1 MTESRKIDAALA
13 GVDEAKRATL
23 TRLLTGTAFV
33 APIVAS
39 FAMDGLT
46 ISKAQAAIANGSGFI
61 GAPV

>member
-1 MTESRKIDAALA
+1 MTESKKIDAALA

-46 ISKAQAAIANGSGFI
+46 ISKAQAAPANGSGI
-61 GAPV
+61 VVT